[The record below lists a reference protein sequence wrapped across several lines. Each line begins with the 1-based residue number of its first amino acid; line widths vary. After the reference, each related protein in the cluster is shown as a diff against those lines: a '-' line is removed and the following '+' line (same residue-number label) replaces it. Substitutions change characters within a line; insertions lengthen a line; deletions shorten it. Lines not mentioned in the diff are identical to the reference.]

1 MAAVMVKNS
10 PQGSVVIAHGFGW
23 VTASALMTHR
33 EALKLAA
40 QITGERAKARRIGA

>member
-1 MAAVMVKNS
+1 MAAVMVKRS

-23 VTASALMTHR
+23 VTASELMTHR

-40 QITGERAKARRIGA
+40 QITFDRAMVGRK